1 LAQGLLSIKEV
12 NVIAAMAAAIW
23 LTNLLLDAQTARNS
37 VFPEGADSPVIAVGF
52 LAMSAALDHPSL

>member
-1 LAQGLLSIKEV
+1 M
-12 NVIAAMAAAIW
+12 IAAMAAAIW